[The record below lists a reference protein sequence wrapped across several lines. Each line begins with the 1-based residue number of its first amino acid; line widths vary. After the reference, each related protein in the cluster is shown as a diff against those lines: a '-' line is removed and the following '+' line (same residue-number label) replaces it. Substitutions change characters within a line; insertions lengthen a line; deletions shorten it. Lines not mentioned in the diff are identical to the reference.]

1 MICSF
6 NLTFVVDFF
15 QVVVIKNGS
24 ETGKLAVIQQKV
36 DDVSNSSM
44 MSMMMWVIYDGHD
57 DDVDADD
64 DNDDDTISLYW
75 TISCHDTSTLSKG
88 SFTYVVA
95 MEVVN

>member
-1 MICSF
+1 MMICSF

-44 MSMMMWVIYDGHD
+44 MSMMM
-57 DDVDADD
+57 
-64 DNDDDTISLYW
+64 
-75 TISCHDTSTLSKG
+75 
-88 SFTYVVA
+88 
-95 MEVVN
+95 

>member
-1 MICSF
+1 MMMKNMMKIKLMMMVMIMLMICSF

-44 MSMMMWVIYDGHD
+44 MSMMM
-57 DDVDADD
+57 
-64 DNDDDTISLYW
+64 
-75 TISCHDTSTLSKG
+75 
-88 SFTYVVA
+88 
-95 MEVVN
+95 